1 MLETLNS
8 SQIIALLG
16 NIAANLQKQKEWLTQ
31 LDSVAGDGDLG
42 VTMTI
47 GFSAIVKETGGLS
60 SETVGNLLLRAGMAL
75 NRAAP
80 STLGTLLAT
89 AFMRAG
95 REVKTNSAV
104 GLDQLVSMAR
114 AAMQGIMERGGAKP
128 GDKTILD
135 AFMPAVQAMERA
147 AGESKDILV
156 ALEAA
161 LDAARDGMKATEAM
175 RPIVGRASWI
185 ADRSLG
191 NPDPGAGALVV
202 ILEGAVDYCRTIG
215 EGGL

>member
-8 SQIIALLG
+8 SQIIDLLG
-16 NIAANLQKQKEWLTQ
+16 NVAANLQRRKEWLTQ

-47 GFSAIVKETGGLS
+47 GFSAIVKEMENLS
-60 SETVGNLLLRAGMAL
+60 NETVGNLLFKAGIAL

-95 REVKTNSAV
+95 REVKTNPAV
-104 GLDQLVSMAR
+104 GLDELVSMAK

-135 AFMPAVQAMERA
+135 AFMPAVQAMEKA
-147 AGESKDILV
+147 AGGGKDILV

-161 LDAARDGMKATEAM
+161 LEAARDGMKATEAM
-175 RPIVGRASWI
+175 RPAVGRASWI

-202 ILEGAVDYCRTIG
+202 ILEGAVDYCRAISG
-215 EGGL
+215 EG